1 MLQRMQKLL
10 IFLQLLITLAI
21 VAPPFSFAGEILIKP
36 GKFDHFN
43 ISLPEAIVAGQEA
56 TVSLQAVDAFNNVL
70 FNFGD
75 SEREFKIWVTGS
87 AMVNPTSFK
96 SSVFANGLFV
106 ITLSDKTAET
116 FTLSVRESGS
126 PIPILSK
133 DLSVSPNKLTSFLVR
148 TPRIAA
154 AGEPFEM
161 RIIAKDAYNNTVT
174 EPVSGKNI
182 NLIFK
187 GDADPKIDMPAIP
200 DFKNG
205 SDTIILLSQKAGTAQ
220 IDIKDLITG
229 SVGSSDNVEINSGP
243 VNSFKLFSPKD
254 VIAGEPFEV
263 SIVAVDHFNNVV
275 TNYGAVGSGVSI
287 TSTGRLKPFPPS
299 IPAYEFINGQA
310 KVNLRY
316 DIAED
321 IALIATENIKGQ
333 KGSTETIRVISP
345 VPERYEVAT
354 PESAVAGQK
363 FKLKVTVYNQLNH
376 VIKNYN
382 LVGPDVLLTAT
393 GSGTLVPNKIPA
405 SEFVDGNA
413 VVEVQY
419 NKSEAFTITASSAK
433 TSTPSSPVQP
443 PVVIKKPAPAAEKPQ
458 PVTAAPAKQVKKNKK
473 GKAKESK
480 ETKEGEKEKKGK
492 EKGKEA
498 KTRAKHQ
505 LVIDNI
511 SLVESK
517 KKSAVTVHIPGVDGS
532 LKYNA
537 TTETIDGKRWIILK
551 MQQAA
556 SKVEKSY
563 KFTSS
568 FIGDIQVDEDPQDK
582 GTVTVKIELLKPSK
596 FHVTKEKNAISVK
609 LH

>member
-10 IFLQLLITLAI
+10 IFLQLLITLTI
-21 VAPPFSFAGEILIKP
+21 VAQSSAYAGEILVNP

-43 ISLPEAIVAGQEA
+43 IGLPEGIVAGEDA
-56 TVSLQAVDAFNNVL
+56 TLTLQAVDAFNNVL

-75 SEREFKIWVTGS
+75 TDREFQIWVTGS
-87 AMVNPTSFK
+87 AMVKPTSFK
-96 SSVFANGLFV
+96 SSSFLNGLLV

-126 PIPILSK
+126 PIPIMSK
-133 DLSVSPNKLTSFLVR
+133 DLTVMPNKLTSFVIR
-148 TPRIAA
+148 APRIAQ
-154 AGEPFEM
+154 AGERFEVK
-161 RIIAKDAYNNTVT
+161 IVAKDAYSNTVL
-174 EPVSGKNI
+174 EPIPGKNI

-187 GDADPKIDMPAIP
+187 GDADPKIDMPSIP
-200 DFKNG
+200 DLKNG
-205 SDTIILLSQKAGTAQ
+205 SCTVTLVSQKAGSSQ
-220 IDIKDLITG
+220 IEAKDLITG
-229 SVGSSDNVEINSGP
+229 SIGASDKIEISSGP
-243 VNSFKLFSPKD
+243 LNSFKLFAPKD

-263 SIVAVDHFNNVV
+263 SIVAVDRFNNVV
-275 TNYGAVGSGVSI
+275 SNFGSVGNGVSI
-287 TSTGRLKPFPPS
+287 TSTGRLKPFPPT
-299 IPAYEFINGQA
+299 IPAYEFVNGQA
-310 KVNLRY
+310 KVDLRY

-321 IALIATENIKGQ
+321 IALIATENVKGQ

-345 VPERYEVAT
+345 VPERYEVT
-354 PESAVAGQK
+354 TTESAVAGQK

-382 LVGPDVLLTAT
+382 LVGPDVLLTST

-405 SEFVDGNA
+405 SEFINGNA

-419 NKSEAFTITASSAK
+419 NKSEAFAITASAAK

-443 PVVIKKPAPAAEKPQ
+443 PAEAKKVAPAAEKQ
-458 PVTAAPAKQVKKNKK
+458 PVKASTLAKQPKKTKK

-480 ETKEGEKEKKGK
+480 ETKEVEKEKKVK
-492 EKGKEA
+492 ET
-498 KTRAKHQ
+498 KTKARRQ
-505 LVIDNI
+505 LEINNV

-517 KKSAVTVHIPGVDGS
+517 KKSVITVHIPGVDSS

-537 TTETIDGKRWIILK
+537 TTETADGKRWVVLK
-551 MQQAA
+551 IQPAS

-568 FIGDIQVDEDPQDK
+568 FIGDLQVDENT

-596 FHVTKEKNAISVK
+596 FHVTKEKNAIAVT